1 MIFIFKRKL
10 NIHYKNNAV
19 TVVRKMEQT
28 QQTITLD
35 EKIRQRELKDFQ
47 LYKQFIEG
55 HKNDNTLYSI
65 WQTEQLEHYDVNQI
79 KTNKKD
85 ATDISVQY
93 IELKYRD
100 TVSIDDYDNLLIDS
114 HKIKYLQEKVN
125 DSNTKQTI
133 NHSAYI
139 VVFYPL
145 SDKVAIF
152 PVEQDKQYNVVN
164 VWANKNTTISRKNKI
179 NKEMCELPI
188 SEAYIYDFNYP
199 DNSLLSEIN

>member
-1 MIFIFKRKL
+1 
-10 NIHYKNNAV
+10 
-19 TVVRKMEQT
+19 MEQT
-28 QQTITLD
+28 QQTITID

-47 LYKQFIEG
+47 LYKQFIKE

-100 TVSIDDYDNLLIDS
+100 TVAIDDYDTLLIDL

-125 DSNTKQTI
+125 DSNTKQPI

-139 VVFYPL
+139 VAFYPL
-145 SDKVAIF
+145 SSKIAIF
-152 PVEQDKQYNVVN
+152 NINPDKQYNVVN
-164 VWANKNTTISRKNKI
+164 VWANKNTTNSREIKKY
-179 NKEMCELPI
+179 KEMCELPI
-188 SEAYIYDFNYP
+188 SEAYIYDFNFP
-199 DNSLLSEIN
+199 NDNSLLS

>member
-1 MIFIFKRKL
+1 MEQTN
-10 NIHYKNNAV
+10 NI
-19 TVVRKMEQT
+19 EQT

-47 LYKQFIEG
+47 LYKQFIQG
-55 HKNDNTLYSI
+55 IHKNDNTLYSI

-79 KTNKKD
+79 KTNKD
-85 ATDISVQY
+85 ATNISVQY

-100 TVSIDDYDNLLIDS
+100 TVAIDDYDNLLIDS

-125 DSNTKQTI
+125 ESNIKQPI

-145 SDKVAIF
+145 SHKIAIF
-152 PVEQDKQYNVVN
+152 NIDPNKKYNVVN
-164 VWANKNTTISRKNKI
+164 VWANQNTTNSREIKKY
-179 NKEMCELPI
+179 KEMCELPI
-188 SEAYIYDFNYP
+188 SEAYIYNFNYP
-199 DNSLLSEIN
+199 DNSL

>member
-1 MIFIFKRKL
+1 MEQT
-10 NIHYKNNAV
+10 NNN
-19 TVVRKMEQT
+19 EQT

-47 LYKQFIEG
+47 LYKQFIKE

-65 WQTEQLEHYDVNQI
+65 WQTEQLEYYDVNQI

-85 ATDISVQY
+85 ATAITVQY

-100 TVSIDDYDNLLIDS
+100 TVAIDDYDNLLIDS

-125 DSNTKQTI
+125 DSNAKQPI

-139 VVFYPL
+139 VAFYPL
-145 SDKVAIF
+145 SDKIAIF
-152 PVEQDKQYNVVN
+152 NIDTNKQYNVVN
-164 VWANKNTTISRKNKI
+164 VWANKNTTISRENKI

-188 SEAYIYDFNYP
+188 NEAYIYDFNYN
-199 DNSLLSEIN
+199 DKSYLLS

>member
-1 MIFIFKRKL
+1 
-10 NIHYKNNAV
+10 
-19 TVVRKMEQT
+19 MEQT
-28 QQTITLD
+28 QQTITID

-47 LYKQFIEG
+47 LYKQFIKER
-55 HKNDNTLYSI
+55 KNDNTLYSI

-79 KTNKKD
+79 KTNKD
-85 ATDISVQY
+85 ATYISVQY

-100 TVSIDDYDNLLIDS
+100 TVAIDDYDNLLIDL

-125 DSNTKQTI
+125 VSNTKQPI

-164 VWANKNTTISRKNKI
+164 VWANKNTTISRENKI
-179 NKEMCELPI
+179 CKEMCELPI
-188 SEAYIYDFNYP
+188 SEAYIYDFNYSV
-199 DNSLLSEIN
+199 NSLLL

>member
-1 MIFIFKRKL
+1 
-10 NIHYKNNAV
+10 
-19 TVVRKMEQT
+19 MEQT

-47 LYKQFIEG
+47 LYKQFINE
-55 HKNDNTLYSI
+55 HKNNNTLYSI

-79 KTNKKD
+79 KTKKKD
-85 ATDISVQY
+85 ATDISIQY

-100 TVSIDDYDNLLIDS
+100 TVAIDDYDNLLIDL

-125 DSNTKQTI
+125 TSNTKQPI

-152 PVEQDKQYNVVN
+152 HIDPNKQYNVVN
-164 VWANKNTTISRKNKI
+164 VWANRNTTNSREIKKY
-179 NKEMCELPI
+179 KEMCELPI
-188 SEAYIYDFNYP
+188 SEAYIYNFNFP
-199 DNSLLSEIN
+199 DNSLLS

>member
-1 MIFIFKRKL
+1 
-10 NIHYKNNAV
+10 
-19 TVVRKMEQT
+19 MEQT

-35 EKIRQRELKDFQ
+35 EKIKQRELKDFQ

-55 HKNDNTLYSI
+55 HNNDNTLYSI

-100 TVSIDDYDNLLIDS
+100 TVAIDDYDNLLIDS
-114 HKIKYLQEKVN
+114 HKIAYIQDKLKEVKAANKTNITY
-125 DSNTKQTI
+125 T
-133 NHSAYI
+133 AYI
-139 VVFYPL
+139 VAFYPL

-152 PVEQDKQYNVVN
+152 PVEQNKQYNKIN
-164 VWANKNTTISRKNKI
+164 IMANKNTTMSRENKI

-188 SEAYIYDFNYP
+188 SEAYIYNFNYP
-199 DNSLLSEIN
+199 DNSLS

>member
-1 MIFIFKRKL
+1 MN
-10 NIHYKNNAV
+10 NI
-19 TVVRKMEQT
+19 EQT

-47 LYKQFIEG
+47 LYKQFIKQ

-85 ATDISVQY
+85 ATAITVQY

-100 TVSIDDYDNLLIDS
+100 TVAIDDYDNLLIDA

-125 DSNTKQTI
+125 DSNTKQPI

-139 VVFYPL
+139 VAFYPL
-145 SDKVAIF
+145 SDKIAIF
-152 PVEQDKQYNVVN
+152 HIDPNKQYNVVN
-164 VWANKNTTISRKNKI
+164 VLANKNTTMSRQSKI

-188 SEAYIYDFNYP
+188 NEAYIYDFNYN
-199 DNSLLSEIN
+199 DNPYLLS

>member
-1 MIFIFKRKL
+1 MEQT
-10 NIHYKNNAV
+10 NNN
-19 TVVRKMEQT
+19 EQT

-47 LYKQFIEG
+47 LYKQFIKE
-55 HKNDNTLYSI
+55 HKNNNTLYSI

-85 ATDISVQY
+85 ATAITVQY

-100 TVSIDDYDNLLIDS
+100 TVALEDYDNLLVDS

-125 DSNTKQTI
+125 DSNTKQPI

-139 VVFYPL
+139 VAFYPL
-145 SDKVAIF
+145 SDKIAIF
-152 PVEQDKQYNVVN
+152 NIDPNKQYNVVN
-164 VWANKNTTISRKNKI
+164 VWANKNTTMSRENKI

-188 SEAYIYDFNYP
+188 NEAYIYDFNYNDKP
-199 DNSLLSEIN
+199 YLLS

>member
-1 MIFIFKRKL
+1 
-10 NIHYKNNAV
+10 
-19 TVVRKMEQT
+19 MEQT

-47 LYKQFIEG
+47 LYKQFINE

-100 TVSIDDYDNLLIDS
+100 TVAINDYDNLLIDS
-114 HKIKYLQEKVN
+114 YKIAYILDKLKEAKAVN
-125 DSNTKQTI
+125 KTNITYT
-133 NHSAYI
+133 AYI
-139 VVFYPL
+139 VAFYPL

-152 PVEQDKQYNVVN
+152 PVEQDKKYNVVN
-164 VWANKNTTISRKNKI
+164 VWANKNTTNSREIKTY
-179 NKEMCELPI
+179 KEMCELPI
-188 SEAYIYDFNYP
+188 SEAYIYNFNYS
-199 DNSLLSEIN
+199 DNSLLS

>member
-1 MIFIFKRKL
+1 
-10 NIHYKNNAV
+10 
-19 TVVRKMEQT
+19 MEQT

-35 EKIRQRELKDFQ
+35 EKIRQREMKDFQ
-47 LYKQFIEG
+47 LYKQFIKE

-79 KTNKKD
+79 KTNKD
-85 ATDISVQY
+85 ATDITVQY

-100 TVSIDDYDNLLIDS
+100 TVAIDDFDTLLIDS

-125 DSNTKQTI
+125 VSNTKQPI

-145 SDKVAIF
+145 SNNIAIF
-152 PVEQDKQYNVVN
+152 NIDPNKKYNMVN
-164 VWANKNTTISRKNKI
+164 IWANQNTTRSREIKKY
-179 NKEMCELPI
+179 KEMCELPI

-199 DNSLLSEIN
+199 DNSLLS

>member
-1 MIFIFKRKL
+1 MEQT
-10 NIHYKNNAV
+10 NNN
-19 TVVRKMEQT
+19 EQT

-47 LYKQFIEG
+47 LYKQFIKE

-85 ATDISVQY
+85 ATAITVQY

-100 TVSIDDYDNLLIDS
+100 TVAIDDYDNLLIDS

-125 DSNTKQTI
+125 DSNAKQPI

-139 VVFYPL
+139 VAFYPL
-145 SDKVAIF
+145 SAKIAIF
-152 PVEQDKQYNVVN
+152 HIDPNKQYNVVN
-164 VWANKNTTISRKNKI
+164 VWANKNTTISRENKI

-188 SEAYIYDFNYP
+188 NEAYIYDLNYNDKP
-199 DNSLLSEIN
+199 YLLS

>member
-1 MIFIFKRKL
+1 MEQT
-10 NIHYKNNAV
+10 NNN
-19 TVVRKMEQT
+19 EQT

-47 LYKQFIEG
+47 LYKQFIKE

-85 ATDISVQY
+85 ATAITVQY

-100 TVSIDDYDNLLIDS
+100 TVAIDDYDNLLIDS

-125 DSNTKQTI
+125 DSNTKQPI

-139 VVFYPL
+139 VAFYPL
-145 SDKVAIF
+145 SDKIAIF
-152 PVEQDKQYNVVN
+152 HIDPNKQYNVVN
-164 VWANKNTTISRKNKI
+164 VWANKNTTISRENKI

-188 SEAYIYDFNYP
+188 NEAYIYDFNYNDKP
-199 DNSLLSEIN
+199 YLLS

>member
-1 MIFIFKRKL
+1 MKQTN
-10 NIHYKNNAV
+10 NI
-19 TVVRKMEQT
+19 EQT

-47 LYKQFIEG
+47 LYKQFIKE

-85 ATDISVQY
+85 ATAITVQY

-100 TVSIDDYDNLLIDS
+100 TVAIDDYDNLLIDA

-125 DSNTKQTI
+125 DSNTKQLI

-139 VVFYPL
+139 VAFYPL
-145 SDKVAIF
+145 SDKIAIF
-152 PVEQDKQYNVVN
+152 HIDPNKQYNMVN
-164 VWANKNTTISRKNKI
+164 VWANKNTTMSRENKI

-188 SEAYIYDFNYP
+188 NEAYIYDFNYNDKP
-199 DNSLLSEIN
+199 YLLT